1 MPKGL
6 YVHHDSCLHLK
17 CLADALQLAAWVYV
31 PDRARVC
38 FVWMTSC
45 LVCFVVSGQQQ
56 TTIWTTLL
64 PCWENGW
71 RVPSMSTT
79 MWSGDPWRSQ
89 GESRFPQE
97 PFSSDSVIYY
107 IINNLSSLCQVLHRW
122 VGSKALAS
130 FEVQPCD
137 EAETG
142 GAESCQRTMGWL
154 HTSETN
160 TLLSYDEW
168 EKEKALSHGT
178 LCHSC
183 ST

>member
-1 MPKGL
+1 MHFNWQHG
-6 YVHHDSCLHLK
+6 VN
-17 CLADALQLAAWVYV
+17 V

-137 EAETG
+137 EAEAG
-142 GAESCQRTMGWL
+142 GTESCQRTMGWL

-160 TLLSYDEW
+160 TLLFYDEYPIIQSETLMSSNLPFKVN
-168 EKEKALSHGT
+168 EKR
-178 LCHSC
+178 LCHMVHSC